1 MPQCDD
7 VPYLDTMD
15 EALELVLQF
24 AEAAR
29 NAEDDKT
36 LGVYLKIA
44 SRCMRCALE
53 TYGEHL
59 AQNGVEM
66 KLGESVNEHLPSGT
80 NPQ

>member
-1 MPQCDD
+1 VSESD
-7 VPYLDTMD
+7 VVYLDMMN

-59 AQNGVEM
+59 AQNHVEM
-66 KLGESVNEHLPSGT
+66 KQGEPGNENVSSQPYS
-80 NPQ
+80 